1 MAGHSKWSKVKHIKG
16 ALDAKRSKVFA
27 KITKEIIVAV
37 KVGASGDPNMNPR
50 LRLVLMKARAANM
63 PNDNIDRAI
72 KKASG
77 EGFVNNYEDLIYE
90 IYGPAGVAILVE
102 ISTDNRNRTSAEI
115 RAILTRNNGSL
126 ATSGAV
132 SRLFQKKGQFIIER
146 ENANEDT
153 LMELAME
160 AGAEDFK
167 SEEEGFEII
176 TDPSLAV
183 SAPKT
188 VMTVRSSCDTVP
200 PRHNSDSPR
209 DLAYGRTTSAL
220 SRLCVS
226 ATRHS
231 CNADPLHCHPRPT
244 VHKHVPSRHGHL
256 PATTVRN
263 SCRRVALP
271 ARPTHI
277 THTKWGRGLQIPLPD
292 VPFSALGLAPA
303 QSTAHV

>member
-146 ENANEDT
+146 KNANEDT

-176 TDPSLAV
+176 TDPSTFEAV
-183 SAPKT
+183 SKKLEEAQITCASASITQIPSLLAPVSQADAEAVQKLI
-188 VMTVRSSCDTVP
+188 DTLEDNDDVKEV
-200 PRHNSDSPR
+200 
-209 DLAYGRTTSAL
+209 YT
-220 SRLCVS
+220 
-226 ATRHS
+226 
-231 CNADPLHCHPRPT
+231 NADM
-244 VHKHVPSRHGHL
+244 
-256 PATTVRN
+256 
-263 SCRRVALP
+263 
-271 ARPTHI
+271 
-277 THTKWGRGLQIPLPD
+277 
-292 VPFSALGLAPA
+292 
-303 QSTAHV
+303 